1 MTAERGAAS
10 VRITAADEILHTPA
24 SRPRRR
30 ADWLSPGVV
39 TGMVRA
45 ADCGVV
51 LLAGLLAYVTRFG
64 DLAITPLALYSL
76 IVTTLLTLNIFQL
89 AGIYG
94 FTSLGNLYAQG
105 SRLLTAWVGVIFL
118 MLALAFIT
126 KTIQDLSRIWVGLW
140 LVYGF
145 VGLVTARVV
154 LKAQL
159 LRWQRVGR
167 LTRNV
172 VVVGAG
178 DHGRRLVEHLRRTD
192 QSVRLIGLFDDRRD
206 RVPDYVAGYPV
217 LGNVDDLLLFARSQ
231 PIDQVVVALPGAAE
245 ERLLGC
251 IKKLRSL
258 AVDVRL
264 CPDLIGFHLP
274 HRGVTHMA
282 GVPLLNVFEKP
293 LTGWDCVVK
302 AIEDRVLAGL
312 ILLLIAPLML
322 AIAIAIKATS
332 KGPVFFRQ
340 QRYGF
345 NNEVIDVF
353 KFRSM
358 YQDASGARD
367 DSEVAQAKR
376 NDRRITRLGR
386 ILRRTSLDEL
396 PQFFNVLKGDMSIVG
411 PRPHAVAHN
420 EQYARVIDEYLARH
434 RVRPGITGW
443 AQVNGLR
450 GETETVE
457 KMEKRVQHDLYYIE
471 NWSLGFDLRIIL
483 MTLLVGFTDP
493 NAY

>member
-1 MTAERGAAS
+1 
-10 VRITAADEILHTPA
+10 
-24 SRPRRR
+24 
-30 ADWLSPGVV
+30 
-39 TGMVRA
+39 MVRA
-45 ADCGVV
+45 VDCAVV
-51 LLAGLLAYVTRFG
+51 LLAGLLAYYTRFG
-64 DLAITPLALYSL
+64 DLALTPLAFYSL
-76 IVTTLLTLNIFQL
+76 AVTTLLTINIFQM
-89 AGIYG
+89 AGIYA
-94 FTSLGNLYAQG
+94 FPSLGNLYAQG
-105 SRLLTAWVGVIFL
+105 SRLLTAWIGVIFL
-118 MLALAFIT
+118 MLALAFVT
-126 KTIQDLSRIWVGLW
+126 KTIQDLSRIWIGVW
-140 LVYGF
+140 LCYGF
-145 VGLVTARVV
+145 AGLVTARVL

-178 DHGRRLVEHLRRTD
+178 DHGRRMVEHLRRTD
-192 QSVRLIGLFDDRRD
+192 HSVRLIGLFDDRRD

-217 LGNVDDLLLFARSQ
+217 LGSVDDLLLFAGTQ

-251 IKKLRSL
+251 MKKLRSL

-264 CPDLIGFHLP
+264 CPDMIGFHLP
-274 HRGVTHMA
+274 HRGVTHIA

-302 AIEDRVLAGL
+302 AVEDRVLAGL
-312 ILLLIAPLML
+312 ILVLIAPLM
-322 AIAIAIKATS
+322 AGIAIAIKATS
-332 KGPVFFRQ
+332 RGPVFFRQ
-340 QRYGF
+340 KRYGF
-345 NNEVIDVF
+345 NNEVIEVF

-358 YQDASGARD
+358 FVETADDGAGPA
-367 DSEVAQAKR
+367 VAQATR
-376 NDRRITRLGR
+376 NDRRVTPLGR

-396 PQFFNVLKGDMSIVG
+396 PQFLNVLKGDMSIVG

-471 NWSLGFDLRIIL
+471 NWSLAFDLRIIL
-483 MTLLVGFTDP
+483 MTLLVGFTHP

>member
-1 MTAERGAAS
+1 M
-10 VRITAADEILHTPA
+10 
-24 SRPRRR
+24 
-30 ADWLSPGVV
+30 
-39 TGMVRA
+39 
-45 ADCGVV
+45 VV
-51 LLAGLLAYVTRFG
+51 LLAGLLAYYTRFD
-64 DLAITPLALYSL
+64 DLSLTPLALYSL
-76 IVTTLLTLNIFQL
+76 IVTTLLTLNIFQI
-89 AGIYG
+89 AGVYG
-94 FTSLGNLYAQG
+94 FTSLSNLYAQG
-105 SRLLTAWVGVIFL
+105 SRLLTAWVGVVFL
-118 MLALAFIT
+118 MLALAFVT

-140 LVYGF
+140 LIYGY
-145 VGLVTARVV
+145 VGLVMARMA
-154 LKAQL
+154 LKAQM

-192 QSVRLIGLFDDRRD
+192 QSLRLIGLFDDRRD

-217 LGNVDDLLLFARSQ
+217 LGSVDDLLLFARTQ

-251 IKKLRSL
+251 IKKLRTL

-274 HRGVTHMA
+274 HRGVSHMA
-282 GVPLLNVFEKP
+282 GLPLLNVFEKP

-302 AIEDRVLAGL
+302 AVEDRILASL
-312 ILLLIAPLML
+312 ILLLIAPLM
-322 AIAIAIKATS
+322 AVIAIAIKATS
-332 KGPVFFRQ
+332 SGPVLFRQ
-340 QRYGF
+340 KRYGF
-345 NNEVIDVF
+345 NNEVIEVF

-358 YQDASGARD
+358 YQRTDDRD
-367 DSEVAQAKR
+367 GLDGVPQAKR
-376 NDRRITRLGR
+376 NDERITPLGR
-386 ILRRTSLDEL
+386 YLRRTSLDEL
-396 PQFFNVLKGDMSIVG
+396 PQFLNVLKGDMSIVG

-450 GETETVE
+450 GETETVD

-471 NWSLGFDLRIIL
+471 NWSLGFDLKIIL